1 MFDVIISNGTIIDGS
16 DSSGFISDIGIV
28 SDRIKVIGDLSDSTS
43 KKKIDATGYIVSPG
57 FIDTHAHSDGV
68 LLIDPQHANGIR
80 QGITT
85 EILGQDGL
93 SYAPLSKENYK
104 IYRKYLSGILGE
116 PPEDLDMSSVEK
128 FRSHYHKQVSINTAY
143 PIAHGALRLEVLGFN
158 DKPMTGKYL
167 KTAKDLIAEGMSQGA
182 IGLAT
187 GLSYHPQAWSDTE
200 ELIELCKVVKDYG
213 GVYITHLRDVNI
225 DRAYGGGNVA
235 EALEIG
241 RKSGVPVHF
250 SHFRTAPNNPGKT
263 DEILEPIEKAKKEG
277 VDITLELYPYPTGS
291 TFPMSFLPSQYHI
304 GGIDEM
310 KNLFTEVNSRNRIIE
325 YLNDKPLSDAVL
337 TYVPK
342 NTSYEGMTIS
352 DIAQSRKLSLG
363 ETLVELLDECDMQIG
378 YLGAP
383 PHNVQ
388 VWNQLSQDALK
399 LLSRPDY
406 MIGSDA
412 IPLGSMPHPRAYGT
426 FPRFLGRFRR
436 RFGGV
441 KLETLIQRVTQ
452 NPAVRF
458 GLKDRGLIKEGYF
471 ADITIFDSEN
481 LIDNSTYDDPK
492 QFPSGIPFVL
502 VNGQIAVDNEK
513 CTGVLAG
520 RAIP

>member
-1 MFDVIISNGTIIDGS
+1 MFDIIISNGTIIDGT
-16 DSSGFISDIGIV
+16 DSPGFISDIGII
-28 SDRIKVIGDLSDSTS
+28 SDKIKVIGDLSDSS
-43 KKKIDATGYIVSPG
+43 SVKKIDAKGYVVSPG

-104 IYRKYLSGILGE
+104 IYRKYLSGILGD

-128 FRSHYHKQVSINTAY
+128 FRSHYHQKVSINTAY

-158 DKPMTGKYL
+158 DKPMTGESL
-167 KTAKDLIAEGMSQGA
+167 DRAKKLVAEGMSQGA

-187 GLSYHPQAWSDTE
+187 GLSYHPQAWSDTD
-200 ELIELCKVVKDYG
+200 ELIELCKIVKDLG
-213 GVYITHLRDVNI
+213 GVYITHLRDVNT
-225 DRAYGGGNVA
+225 DRAYGGGGVA

-250 SHFRTAPNNPGKT
+250 SHFRTSPDNPG
-263 DEILEPIEKAKKEG
+263 EIDNMLAPIEKAKKEG
-277 VDITLELYPYPTGS
+277 VDISLELYPYPTGS
-291 TFPMSFLPSQYHI
+291 TFPMSFLPSQDHI
-304 GGIDEM
+304 GGIDKM
-310 KNLFTEVNSRNRIIE
+310 KNLLSDVNSRNRIIE
-325 YLNDKPLSDAVL
+325 YLSNKPLADAVL

-352 DIAQSRKLSLG
+352 DIAKNRKLSLG
-363 ETLVELLDECDMQIG
+363 ETLVDLLYECDMQIG

-383 PHNVQ
+383 PHNVS
-388 VWNQLSQDALK
+388 VWNQLSKDALQ

-406 MIGSDA
+406 MVGSDS

-441 KLETLIQRVTQ
+441 RLETLIQRVTQ
-452 NPAVRF
+452 NPSVRF
-458 GLKDRGLIKEGYF
+458 GLKERGVIKEGFF
-471 ADITIFDSEN
+471 ADITIFDSESI
-481 LIDNSTYDDPK
+481 IDNSTYDDPK
-492 QFPSGIPFVL
+492 QFPTGIPFVL
-502 VNGQIAVDNEK
+502 VNGQIAVSNEV
-513 CTGVLAG
+513 CTGIFAG

>member
-16 DSSGFISDIGIV
+16 DSLGFISDIGIV
-28 SDRIKVIGDLSDSTS
+28 SDRIKVIGDLSDSIG

-104 IYRKYLSGILGE
+104 IYRRYLSGILGE

-128 FRSHYHKQVSINTAY
+128 FRSHYHEKVSINTAY

-158 DKPMTGKYL
+158 DIPMTGKYL
-167 KTAKDLIAEGMSQGA
+167 DKAKNLIAEGMSQGA

-241 RKSGVPVHF
+241 RKSGVSVHF

-291 TFPMSFLPSQYHI
+291 TFPMSFLPSQDHI

-310 KNLFTEVNSRNRIIE
+310 KNLLSEENSRNRIIE

-342 NTSYEGMTIS
+342 NTSYEGMAIS
-352 DIAQSRKLSLG
+352 DIAQNRKLSLG

-383 PHNVQ
+383 PHNVR
-388 VWNQLSQDALK
+388 VWNQLSKDALK

-412 IPLGSMPHPRAYGT
+412 IPLGSTPHPRAYGT

-441 KLETLIQRVTQ
+441 KLETLIQRVTE

-458 GLKDRGLIKEGYF
+458 GLKERGLIKEGYF

-502 VNGQIAVDNEK
+502 VNGQVAVDNEV
-513 CTGVLAG
+513 CTGVFAG

>member
-263 DEILEPIEKAKKEG
+263 DEILEPIEKAKK
-277 VDITLELYPYPTGS
+277 
-291 TFPMSFLPSQYHI
+291 
-304 GGIDEM
+304 
-310 KNLFTEVNSRNRIIE
+310 
-325 YLNDKPLSDAVL
+325 
-337 TYVPK
+337 
-342 NTSYEGMTIS
+342 
-352 DIAQSRKLSLG
+352 
-363 ETLVELLDECDMQIG
+363 
-378 YLGAP
+378 
-383 PHNVQ
+383 
-388 VWNQLSQDALK
+388 
-399 LLSRPDY
+399 
-406 MIGSDA
+406 
-412 IPLGSMPHPRAYGT
+412 
-426 FPRFLGRFRR
+426 
-436 RFGGV
+436 
-441 KLETLIQRVTQ
+441 
-452 NPAVRF
+452 
-458 GLKDRGLIKEGYF
+458 
-471 ADITIFDSEN
+471 
-481 LIDNSTYDDPK
+481 
-492 QFPSGIPFVL
+492 
-502 VNGQIAVDNEK
+502 
-513 CTGVLAG
+513 
-520 RAIP
+520 

>member
-1 MFDVIISNGTIIDGS
+1 MFDLIISNGTIIDGS
-16 DSSGFISDIGIV
+16 DSPSFNADIGIV
-28 SDRIKVIGDLSDSTS
+28 SDRIKSIGDLSGYER
-43 KKKIDATGYIVSPG
+43 KKNIDAKGFIVSPG

-116 PPEDLDMSSVEK
+116 PPEDLDMSSIKK
-128 FRSHYHKQVSINTAY
+128 FRSHYNEKVSINTAY
-143 PIAHGALRLEVLGFN
+143 PIAHGALRLEVLGFR
-158 DKPMTGKYL
+158 DLPMRGKYL
-167 KTAKDLIAEGMSQGA
+167 DKAKDLIVQGMSDGA

-200 ELIELCKVVKDYG
+200 ELIELCKVVKEYG

-225 DRAYGGGNVA
+225 DRSYGGGNVA

-241 RKSGVPVHF
+241 RRSGVKVHF

-263 DEILEPIEKAKKEG
+263 DEILDPIDKAKKEG
-277 VDITLELYPYPTGS
+277 IDITLELYPYPTGS
-291 TFPMSFLPSQYHI
+291 TFPMSFLPSPDHS

-310 KNLFTEVNSRNRIIE
+310 KKLLNEQNSRNRIIN

-342 NTSYEGMTIS
+342 NISYEGMTIL
-352 DIAQSRKLSLG
+352 DISRSRKLSLG

-383 PHNVQ
+383 PQNIK
-388 VWNQLSQDALK
+388 VWNQLSRDALK

-436 RFGGV
+436 NFGGV

-452 NPAVRF
+452 NPADRF
-458 GLKDRGLIKEGYF
+458 GLKNRGLIKEGYF
-471 ADITIFDSEN
+471 ADITIFDSEKF
-481 LIDNSTYDDPK
+481 IDNSTYDDPK
-492 QFPSGIPFVL
+492 QFPSGIPFVI
-502 VNGQIAVDNEK
+502 VNGQIAVDQEV
-513 CTGVLAG
+513 CTGIFAG